1 MKRAEID
8 KILNEL
14 FFEFNDKAT
23 ALLDARKVFVNFDPE
38 VQFEQI
44 AKTIN
49 LSISADESLLDI
61 DEKNF
66 DKAIDELTT
75 NLNMNKGYYI
85 RINEHLEI
93 QLAKTAITIYVKF
106 SEIASGKLNKLYGR

>member
-38 VQFEQI
+38 VQVLHTKRQSVW
-44 AKTIN
+44 A
-49 LSISADESLLDI
+49 
-61 DEKNF
+61 
-66 DKAIDELTT
+66 
-75 NLNMNKGYYI
+75 
-85 RINEHLEI
+85 
-93 QLAKTAITIYVKF
+93 
-106 SEIASGKLNKLYGR
+106 

>member
-38 VQFEQI
+38 VQFMHTKRQSVW
-44 AKTIN
+44 A
-49 LSISADESLLDI
+49 
-61 DEKNF
+61 
-66 DKAIDELTT
+66 
-75 NLNMNKGYYI
+75 
-85 RINEHLEI
+85 
-93 QLAKTAITIYVKF
+93 
-106 SEIASGKLNKLYGR
+106 

>member
-38 VQFEQI
+38 VNRTGFVGE
-44 AKTIN
+44 
-49 LSISADESLLDI
+49 SI
-61 DEKNF
+61 F
-66 DKAIDELTT
+66 
-75 NLNMNKGYYI
+75 
-85 RINEHLEI
+85 
-93 QLAKTAITIYVKF
+93 
-106 SEIASGKLNKLYGR
+106 

>member
-38 VQFEQI
+38 VQLSIQRWSHLFEQ
-44 AKTIN
+44 
-49 LSISADESLLDI
+49 L
-61 DEKNF
+61 
-66 DKAIDELTT
+66 KAYL
-75 NLNMNKGYYI
+75 
-85 RINEHLEI
+85 
-93 QLAKTAITIYVKF
+93 
-106 SEIASGKLNKLYGR
+106 